1 MISESRFQTQSV
13 HEAGTRAANNSTL
26 LTNMFEPEKQ
36 FGINLPLLD
45 TCSQS
50 TAVSSLTKEMSQ
62 LRVFDHH
69 SSIFSLFHQF
79 RKRKS
84 CGWSNTVTKRS
95 NTFIQLQAHLL
106 NRHVCSPNGTY
117 FVVSQEDVV
126 VFRICCLCLTHNFEH
141 VERNEIEV
149 PMFPS
154 ESCPFFFCECVHC
167 RHSKRCL
174 EQSTHLRKYSPKHH
188 TILSRRKT
196 FTLSLS

>member
-13 HEAGTRAANNSTL
+13 HEVGTRAANNSTL

-36 FGINLPLLD
+36 FRINLPLLD

-95 NTFIQLQAHLL
+95 NTFIQPQAHLL
-106 NRHVCSPNGTY
+106 NRHVFSPNGTTLL
-117 FVVSQEDVV
+117 
-126 VFRICCLCLTHNFEH
+126 FRKRTLLFLE
-141 VERNEIEV
+141 
-149 PMFPS
+149 FAA
-154 ESCPFFFCECVHC
+154 CV
-167 RHSKRCL
+167 
-174 EQSTHLRKYSPKHH
+174 
-188 TILSRRKT
+188 
-196 FTLSLS
+196 